1 MAGEVERVDISVES
15 RILGNLITSPELL
28 GKVRPIIDPT
38 LFESPISR
46 IVGQWVLDYFD
57 RLHDAPG
64 KAISDV
70 FIARRTELNEADA
83 GLVKSFL
90 QNCSITWKPTNV
102 AFAEGMATKFFQERS
117 LDRLIENLKAKASG
131 GNVEG
136 AQRLIAEYVKPEL
149 VHSRSIDLL
158 RGGKAS
164 VATIQHAFQNE
175 GEELFGLRG
184 GMNKLVGGP
193 LCRGELVAFLAPPK
207 SGKTWWMIDTANT
220 AMTRGQ
226 KVLFISLEMT
236 EDQVVRRFWQ
246 SLSGCSRYGEDAPG
260 SIFRQ
265 NGNKFDLVKGVRK
278 TKRVELDAPSIEK
291 IQKIYNEAGDGNGEL
306 KIRCYPPRTLTLQK
320 LRSELKVLE
329 VFENFVPDVIVL
341 DYGDIMALP
350 PGKERR
356 LQLDEL
362 WLGLRN
368 ITLEMNNLIVTAS
381 QTNRE
386 TIGGKRDA
394 DETNT
399 AECASKVNHVT
410 RMITINR
417 NQRDKKLGIYRM
429 SCQTMRDGKECFESL
444 VVLNCLEIGRPWMGD
459 KFMGE
464 VNFPR
469 DNAAEN
475 EAA

>member
-15 RILGNLITSPELL
+15 RILGNLITSGELL
-28 GKVRPIIDPT
+28 GKVRQIIDPT

-64 KAISDV
+64 KAITDV
-70 FIARRTELNEADA
+70 FIARRAELNEADA

-90 QNCSITWKPTNV
+90 QNCSVTWKPTNV

-131 GNVEG
+131 GNIDG
-136 AQRLIAEYVKPEL
+136 AQRLIAEYVRPEL

-158 RGGKAS
+158 HCKPGI
-164 VATIQHAFQNE
+164 IQNAYQNE
-175 GEELFGLRG
+175 DEELFGLRG
-184 GMNKLVGGP
+184 GLDRLVGGP

-207 SGKTWWMIDTANT
+207 SGKTWWMVDTSIT
-220 AMTRGQ
+220 AMTRGK

-236 EDQVVRRFWQ
+236 EDQMIRRFWQ
-246 SLSGCSRYGEDAPG
+246 SLSGCSRWGENSPG
-260 SIFRQ
+260 SQFVQ
-265 NGNKFDLVKGVRK
+265 NGNKWDLVQGERT
-278 TKRVELDAPSIEK
+278 TKRVDLEPKSIEE
-291 IQKIYNEAGDGNGEL
+291 IQKVYDNLGGEL
-306 KIRCYPPRTLTLQK
+306 KFRCYPTGTLTLQK
-320 LRSELKVLE
+320 LQSELKLLE
-329 VFENFVPDVIVL
+329 VFEGFVPDVIVL
-341 DYGDIMALP
+341 DYADIMALP
-350 PGKERR
+350 PGKEKRH
-356 LQLDEL
+356 QLDSL
-362 WLGLRN
+362 WMGLKGITNERN
-368 ITLEMNNLIVTAS
+368 ILIVTAS

-386 TIGGKRDA
+386 TVGGKRDA
-394 DETNT
+394 DETNI
-399 AECASKVNHVT
+399 AEAASKINHVN

-417 NQRDKKLGIYRM
+417 SPRDKRMGIYRM
-429 SCQTMRDGKECFESL
+429 SCQTMRDGRECYEQL

-459 KFMGE
+459 KFMSE

-469 DNAAEN
+469 DNAEN

>member
-1 MAGEVERVDISVES
+1 MAGEVERVDVSVEG
-15 RILGNLITSPELL
+15 RILGNLITSGELL
-28 GKVRPIIDPT
+28 GKVRPIVDPT
-38 LFESPISR
+38 LFESPVSR
-46 IVGQWVLDYFD
+46 IVAQWVIDYFD
-57 RLHDAPG
+57 RLHEAPG
-64 KAISDV
+64 KAITDV
-70 FIARRTELNEADA
+70 YIARREELNEADA
-83 GLVKSFL
+83 GLVKAFL
-90 QNCSITWKPTNV
+90 KNCSATWKPTNV
-102 AFAEGMATKFFQERS
+102 AFAEGMATRFFQGRS
-117 LDRLIENLKAKASG
+117 LDRLIENLKTKAGG
-131 GNVEG
+131 GNIEG

-158 RGGKAS
+158 RGGSAS
-164 VATIQHAFQNE
+164 VSAIQHAFQNDD
-175 GEELFGLRG
+175 EELFALRG

-207 SGKTWWMIDTANT
+207 SGKTWWMIDTAIA

-226 KVLFISLEMT
+226 RVLFVSLEMT

-246 SLSGCSRYGEDAPG
+246 SLSARSRFGEKAPG
-260 SIFRQ
+260 SAFQQ
-265 NGNKFDLVKGVRK
+265 NGNKWDLVEGERS
-278 TKRVELDAPSIEK
+278 TARVELDGASIEAV
-291 IQKIYNEAGDGNGEL
+291 QKTYLQTGDGDL

-350 PGKERR
+350 PGRERR

-417 NQRDKKLGIYRM
+417 SPRDKKLGIYRM
-429 SCQTMRDGKECFESL
+429 SCQTMRDGRECFESL
-444 VVLNCLEIGRPWMGD
+444 VVVNCLEIGRPWMD
-459 KFMGE
+459 DRFMGE

-469 DNAAEN
+469 EHGEEDEN
-475 EAA
+475 